1 MEIAAAE
8 PLTGD
13 ASLAKFPVRRDSVR
27 GQGGRGAPLAGAKLK
42 RGSRST
48 AGRRGSAG
56 AAVEGALFRA
66 GWLLGLRQPL
76 AWGVGAGRCGLE
88 RLKEG
93 EPGIAEGRRGI
104 RIPATSPVISGPL
117 RSREGRGEE
126 GADARGRLAS
136 GGARVARL
144 PARWGQGVGGAG
156 GMRASGRWAGR
167 VGAGNWPWAELGRS
181 AALGKGGTGRRR
193 ERRRPGPRWAGLG
206 KRFGLGWVLGFV
218 GFSSLFNSKLFYS

>member
-1 MEIAAAE
+1 MVLE
-8 PLTGD
+8 
-13 ASLAKFPVRRDSVR
+13 R
-27 GQGGRGAPLAGAKLK
+27 GGALVLHRCRGTAW
-42 RGSRST
+42 RST
-48 AGRRGSAG
+48 AERDGGG
-56 AAVEGALFRA
+56 ARVDRVPGVRPGVFKGGRA
-66 GWLLGLRQPL
+66 G
-76 AWGVGAGRCGLE
+76 
-88 RLKEG
+88 
-93 EPGIAEGRRGI
+93 IAAGRRGI

-126 GADARGRLAS
+126 GADARGRLVS

-144 PARWGQGVGGAG
+144 PAWWGQGVGGAG
-156 GMRASGRWAGR
+156 GMRASGRWAER